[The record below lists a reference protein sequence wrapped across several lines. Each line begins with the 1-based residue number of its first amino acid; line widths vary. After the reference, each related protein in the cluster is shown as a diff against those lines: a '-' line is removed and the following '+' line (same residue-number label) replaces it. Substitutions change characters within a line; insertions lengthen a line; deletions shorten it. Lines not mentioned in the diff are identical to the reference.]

1 MAYVTI
7 EKDGEPWMFCHST
20 HADEVEKQIEAARA
34 ETPAATF
41 THRLSTPIES
51 QHCADAM
58 DAQEGL
64 VEDPFKFFAVPVAD
78 DQIA

>member
-20 HADEVEKQIEAARA
+20 HAGELERQIEAARA
-34 ETPAATF
+34 QAPTATF
-41 THRLSTPIES
+41 THRLSTPVES

-58 DAQEGL
+58 DAQGGL

-78 DQIA
+78 DQAA

>member
-7 EKDGEPWMFCHST
+7 EKDGEPWMLCHST
-20 HADEVEKQIEAARA
+20 HEGEIEKQIEAAKA
-34 ETPAATF
+34 AAPTATF

-58 DAQEGL
+58 DAQDGM
-64 VEDPFKFFAVPVAD
+64 VEDPFKFFAVQVTEDPTA
-78 DQIA
+78 

>member
-7 EKDGEPWMFCHST
+7 DKDGEPWMFCHARHDS
-20 HADEVEKQIEAARA
+20 DLERQIETARVEA
-34 ETPAATF
+34 PNATF

-58 DAQEGL
+58 DAQEGI
-64 VEDPFKFFAVPVAD
+64 VEDPFKFFAVPVVD
-78 DQIA
+78 DLAA

>member
-20 HADEVEKQIEAARA
+20 HGGEIEKQIRAASLEA
-34 ETPAATF
+34 PAATF
-41 THRLSTPIES
+41 SSRPSTPIES

-58 DAQEGL
+58 DTQGGV
-64 VEDPFKFFAVPVAD
+64 VEDPFKFFAVPVVD
-78 DQIA
+78 DKAA

>member
-20 HADEVEKQIEAARA
+20 HEGEVEKQVREASLEAP
-34 ETPAATF
+34 TATF
-41 THRLSTPIES
+41 TSRPSTPVES

-58 DAQEGL
+58 DAQRGL
-64 VEDPFKFFAVPVAD
+64 VEDPFKFFAYQVAD
-78 DQIA
+78 DQAA

>member
-20 HADEVEKQIEAARA
+20 HEGEVEKQIRAASLEAP
-34 ETPAATF
+34 TATF
-41 THRLSTPIES
+41 TSRPSTTIES

-58 DAQEGL
+58 DAQGEV
-64 VEDPFKFFAVPVAD
+64 VEDPFKFFAVPVVD
-78 DQIA
+78 DKAA

>member
-7 EKDGEPWMFCHST
+7 DKDGEPWMFCHAT
-20 HADEVEKQIEAARA
+20 HDGDLERQIETARA
-34 ETPAATF
+34 EAPNATF

-58 DAQEGL
+58 DAQGGI
-64 VEDPFKFFAVPVAD
+64 VEDPFEFFAVPVVD
-78 DQIA
+78 DLAT